1 MQTCPLASQPTA
13 FGHLQINLLS
23 HIMVRVAICKHTEK
37 YSVPSR
43 ELCGSLT
50 ASTVRHFV
58 EEEIH

>member
-1 MQTCPLASQPTA
+1 MQTCPLALQPIA
-13 FGHLQINLLS
+13 FGHSQINLMS
-23 HIMVRVAICKHTEK
+23 HILVSVAICKHTEK

-50 ASTVRHFV
+50 ASTMRHFV